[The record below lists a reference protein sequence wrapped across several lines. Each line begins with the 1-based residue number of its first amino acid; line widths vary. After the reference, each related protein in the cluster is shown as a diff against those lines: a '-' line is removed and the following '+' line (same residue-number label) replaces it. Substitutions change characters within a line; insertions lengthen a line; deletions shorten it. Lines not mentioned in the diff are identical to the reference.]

1 MGLPTPEVQPDP
13 LKTTTVIVGL
23 PWYTGP
29 DDDTFPQYFDF
40 MMYLGSLAERTQ
52 IRQLLGAEAF
62 DGLALPPL
70 CPGDPL
76 AEPTV
81 ADYERMGRLR
91 IAICNYSRTSLV
103 GKAREHIAQSALH
116 EDADYILWWDDDMR
130 FEYSTFLRLWRNDL
144 PIVGALAFTA
154 REPIYPVIF
163 GAEKINSPDGAVVEQ
178 SSPLFD
184 YPRDTLVGDEHVPGW
199 LAFGAG
205 MMLTAVDVF
214 RQIPQPWFASTGC
227 GEDFHFCSRAAEYG
241 VPRFVDTRI
250 KVQHK
255 HHTARWCDENVYW
268 WTREHRP
275 EAYEESWNRLNDVKD
290 GVVVR

>member
-184 YPRDTLVGDEHVPGW
+184 YPRDTLVGDEHV
-199 LAFGAG
+199 
-205 MMLTAVDVF
+205 
-214 RQIPQPWFASTGC
+214 
-227 GEDFHFCSRAAEYG
+227 HFCSRAAEYG